1 MKKLFVLC
9 SILFVAVLLTGC
21 GEKKEYEIAMIT
33 DVGTIDDRSFNQGT
47 WEGVKKY
54 ADEHGISRK
63 YYKPK
68 EKSTQAYVDAIDLAV
83 KAGAKIVV
91 TPGYLFE
98 PAIYEA
104 QDTYE
109 DVTFILLD
117 GSPNNMDWDAGTG
130 EYRTENN
137 VYSIVYAEEQS
148 GFMAGYAAVKEGFTK
163 LGFMGGMAV
172 PAVIKFGH
180 GFVQGAEVAATE
192 MGLDDNAI
200 ELKYNYLGDFG
211 PSADHQTLGAS
222 WFNTGTE
229 VIFVAAGGAGSSIM
243 AAAEAQNGKYVIGVD
258 VDQSSQSSTVI
269 SSAKKE
275 LALSVYDCLTA
286 HYNND
291 HDVYKTGETI
301 TLDVINYGVGLPS
314 DFSRFPNQN
323 FELVDYYQLFIDLYN
338 NNDNITENI
347 NNDTD
352 IAPTDLTTVK
362 VDVDVV
368 E

>member
-1 MKKLFVLC
+1 MKKFLAIF
-9 SILFVAVLLTGC
+9 SILALAVILTAC
-21 GEKKEYEIAMIT
+21 GEKKNYEIAMIT

-68 EKSTQAYVDAIDLAV
+68 EKSTQAYIDAIDLAI

-98 PAIYEA
+98 PAIYEV
-104 QDTYE
+104 QDIHE

-117 GSPNNMDWDAGTG
+117 GSPNNMDFDAGTG
-130 EYRTENN
+130 EYRTEDN
-137 VYSIVYAEEQS
+137 VYSIIYAEDQP

-172 PAVIKFGH
+172 PAVIRFGH
-180 GFVQGAEVAATE
+180 GFVQGAEFAATE
-192 MGLDDNAI
+192 MELADDAVEI
-200 ELKYNYLGDFG
+200 KYNYLGDFA
-211 PSADHQTLGAS
+211 PSADHQTKGAS
-222 WFNTGTE
+222 WFNAGTE
-229 VIFVAAGGAGSSIM
+229 VIFVAAGGAGSSVM
-243 AAAEAQNGKYVIGVD
+243 AAAEAQTGKYVIGVD
-258 VDQSSQSSTVI
+258 VDQASQSPTVI

-286 HYNND
+286 HYD
-291 HDVYKTGETI
+291 DKHDVYKTGETI
-301 TLDVINYGVGLPS
+301 TLDVTNYGVGLPT

-323 FELVDYYQLFIDLYN
+323 FELVDYYQLFIDLYK
-338 NNDNITENI
+338 DTDGIRTDI
-347 NNDTD
+347 NNAID
-352 IAPTDLTTVK
+352 IEPTDLTLVK
-362 VDVDVV
+362 VNVTI